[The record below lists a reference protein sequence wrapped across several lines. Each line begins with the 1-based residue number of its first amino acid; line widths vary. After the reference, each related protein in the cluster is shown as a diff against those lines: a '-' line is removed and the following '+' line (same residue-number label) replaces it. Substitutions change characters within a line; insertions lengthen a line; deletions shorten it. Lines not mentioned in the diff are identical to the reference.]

1 MYKPEDMKYYIAV
14 VNDRIHLKEWK
25 RLKTNLQV
33 SGYSYIVF
41 FDYSI
46 TEIELNEVTKDV
58 FKQMAYNEN

>member
-1 MYKPEDMKYYIAV
+1 MKYYIAV
-14 VNDRIHLKEWK
+14 VNDRLNFKEWK
-25 RLKTNLQV
+25 SLKTNLQV
-33 SGYSYIVF
+33 SGYSYMVF

>member
-1 MYKPEDMKYYIAV
+1 MKYYIAV
-14 VNDRIHLKEWK
+14 VNDRLHLKEWK
-25 RLKTNLQV
+25 ALKTNLQV
-33 SGYSYIVF
+33 SGYSYMVF